1 MKKKDTSKKKNT
13 EEKNRKRKKLTI
25 FFLVLDIVLAIGI
38 GALYIFNL
46 FDFEDVKDF
55 IFPPEFVDDV
65 ETYDNDGEV
74 NEEKA
79 VKTLTELRDSN
90 DLSSLLKEWSTNDY
104 SEDSLMQSNDVI
116 NFLLVGV
123 DAGGGNTDVMMLMSL
138 DKTNRKIYLI
148 SFMRDSYTYINT
160 VYGDRYAK
168 MNAAYS
174 NGGVDCLIETIQRN
188 YKIKIDNYC
197 LVDFNMFIKV
207 VDTIGGIDVPVQA
220 YEAKAAYIPEYG
232 DSVHLNGQQALWYCR
247 IRKCDTDGDV
257 SRTRRQRQFIS
268 AVVDKT
274 RQIKITQINDVLN
287 TLLSEVKT
295 DCSTSRLISLATQ
308 ALVGKWYDFE
318 IVSASLPAP
327 ENRLDYSG
335 SAWVWIVDYPADA
348 KALQEKIY
356 GKSNIVLND
365 ERVTAIDLMRSGKS
379 GM

>member
-13 EEKNRKRKKLTI
+13 AEKNRKRKKLTI
-25 FFLVLDIVLAIGI
+25 FFLILDIVLAIGI
-38 GALYIFNL
+38 GALYVFNL
-46 FDFEDVKDF
+46 FNFEDVKAF
-55 IFPPEFVDDV
+55 IFPSEFVDDV
-65 ETYDNDGEV
+65 EGYEDDNGE

-79 VKTLTELRDSN
+79 IKTLTELRDSN
-90 DLSSLLKEWSTNDY
+90 DLSSLLKEWATNDY
-104 SEDSLMQSNDVI
+104 SDDSLMQSKNII

-138 DKTNRKIYLI
+138 DKTNRKIYLT

-174 NGGVDCLIETIQRN
+174 NGGVDCLLETIQRN
-188 YKIKIDNYC
+188 YKIKIDNYF
-197 LVDFNMFIKV
+197 LVDFNTFIRV
-207 VDTIGGIDVPVQA
+207 VDLIGGIDVPVKA
-220 YEAKAAYIPEYG
+220 YEAKAAMIPEYG
-232 DSVHLNGQQALWYCR
+232 DNVHLNGQQALWYCR

-268 AVVDKT
+268 AVIEKT
-274 RQIKITQINDVLN
+274 KQVKLTQINDILD
-287 TLLSEVKT
+287 TLLSQVKT
-295 DCSTSRLISLATQ
+295 DCPTSKLISLATQ

-318 IVSASLPAP
+318 IVSNSLPAP

-335 SAWVWIVDYPADA
+335 AAWVWIVDYPADA

-365 ERVTAIDLMRSGKS
+365 ERVTAIDLMRSGKG

>member
-65 ETYDNDGEV
+65 ETYDDDGEV

-138 DKTNRKIYLI
+138 DKTNRKIYLT

>member
-25 FFLVLDIVLAIGI
+25 IFLILDIVLAIGI

-65 ETYDNDGEV
+65 ETYDDDGEV

-138 DKTNRKIYLI
+138 DKTNRKIYLT